1 MKKQLF
7 TIAMALTMISGLS
20 ACKDTTPEATTAAP
34 VTSAETTEP
43 ATTAPATDATTATEK
58 DPETTEATKALPA
71 QPLTITKQPEN
82 IRCAFGENIEISIEA
97 TGEGP
102 LVYQWQYRKNEES
115 SWYPSAHNGA
125 GTSAVHLTVD
135 DNWDGC
141 DFRCYIKD
149 ATGQTLYSDISHLSV
164 LVARIT
170 PEDFP
175 DENFR
180 RFILENI
187 DLNQDGCLSKAE
199 ISNRKYLFLYDMS
212 IRDLTGIEYFVALED
227 LDCSRNQLT
236 SLDVSSLTKLDTLN
250 CSNNQLT
257 TLDVSRNPKL
267 IELSCSENKLSA
279 LDVSHNPDLLSL
291 SCFGNPLQELDV
303 QNCDLMYLDVEEGL
317 NVSGAPDASGLSIH
331 RHITTEMYSADQPDL
346 LLLEED
352 AYTFE
357 GCSKVTA
364 ENNYLIFEGPFVL
377 SLREEEPELYLHF
390 DRERTMI
397 PFQEGATVMVSGGT
411 ADDEFYN
418 LDQVSEDYLYYGP
431 YVLFVLKKGVI
442 SAVYISS

>member
-20 ACKDTTPEATTAAP
+20 GCKESTSETSTAVPVTTAEATDPVTTAPTTEVTTDTPKELETPEAT
-34 VTSAETTEP
+34 
-43 ATTAPATDATTATEK
+43 
-58 DPETTEATKALPA
+58 KAVPA
-71 QPLTITKQPEN
+71 QSLTITKQPES
-82 IRCAFGENIEISIEA
+82 IKCASGENVEISIEA
-97 TGEGP
+97 TGEGS
-102 LVYQWQYRKNEES
+102 LNYQWQYRKDES
-115 SWYPSAHNGA
+115 SPWYPSAHSGA
-125 GTSAVHLTVD
+125 ETSTVYLKVD
-135 DNWDGC
+135 DNWDGY
-141 DFRCYIKD
+141 DFRCSVKD
-149 ATGQTLYSDISHLSV
+149 AAGRTVFSNISHLSV

-180 RFILENI
+180 RFILNYI

-227 LDCSRNQLT
+227 LDCRRNQLT

-317 NVSGAPDASGLSIH
+317 NVSGSPDASGLSIH

-346 LLLEED
+346 LLLEGD

-364 ENNYLIFEGPFVL
+364 ENNYLIFEGPLPAF
-377 SLREEEPELYLHF
+377 
-390 DRERTMI
+390 
-397 PFQEGATVMVSGGT
+397 
-411 ADDEFYN
+411 
-418 LDQVSEDYLYYGP
+418 
-431 YVLFVLKKGVI
+431 
-442 SAVYISS
+442 